1 MHTCYSAMSYMFIDF
16 AGYLMD
22 LKISCGARKLTR
34 TFRVIKKKYIIN
46 NLVGLEDQIVRTDY
60 NNKAW

>member
-1 MHTCYSAMSYMFIDF
+1 MFIDF
-16 AGYLMD
+16 AGYLVD

-60 NNKAW
+60 KNKAW